1 MNTRSLVAAAFLS
14 PVAVCLAQSSTPP
27 AGDTGQVVSTA
38 QIKPA
43 AAAQP
48 GEFATADELLTALET
63 ADRSLRTL
71 KSSITH
77 YKRESE
83 LVGNRVQQWNGKL
96 AMKVDPPAAGSDI
109 PRRLVQIDFA
119 DLIVDGTRRDD
130 PKTFI
135 FDGQWLLEKQPT
147 EKQAFKRQVC
157 PPDKIIDPLALGEGQ
172 FPIPIG
178 QKKDRINQRFDAS
191 LVPPEQDFPQP
202 PAANTGSNQPVPPP
216 AWVKD
221 SYQLKLV
228 PKPTA
233 EAFRNYREIRVWY
246 RKGDLLPRMARTVN
260 IDDSTDEVLLS
271 TVEVNK
277 PLPEGLFDLKIP
289 DGWNAEISEF
299 RGRTDE
305 K

>member
-1 MNTRSLVAAAFLS
+1 MNTRSLVAALSFLPAACS
-14 PVAVCLAQSSTPP
+14 LAQTTPP
-27 AGDTGQVVSTA
+27 SGDTDQVIYTA
-38 QIKPA
+38 AIKPA
-43 AAAQP
+43 SPAKP

-63 ADRSLRTL
+63 ADRSIRTL
-71 KSSITH
+71 KSSIRH

-96 AMKVDPPAAGSDI
+96 AMKVDPPAAGADI

-178 QKKDRINQRFDAS
+178 QKKDRINERFEAS
-191 LVPPEQDFPQP
+191 LVPAEQEFPQP
-202 PAANTGSNQPVPPP
+202 PGVDPTKPAALP
-216 AWVKD
+216 AWVQD

-228 PKPTA
+228 PKPGNA
-233 EAFRNYREIRVWY
+233 AFRNYREIRVWY
-246 RKGDLLPRMARTVN
+246 RKSDLLPRMARALN
-260 IDDSTDEVLLS
+260 IDDSTDEVVLAE
-271 TVEVNK
+271 VELNK
-277 PLPEGLFDLKIP
+277 PLPDGLFDMKIP
-289 DGWNAEISEF
+289 DGWDAEISEF
-299 RGRTDE
+299 RAQADD

>member
-1 MNTRSLVAAAFLS
+1 MNTRSIVAALAFLPACGS
-14 PVAVCLAQSSTPP
+14 FAQSTPP
-27 AGDTGQVVSTA
+27 TGDTGQVISTA
-38 QIKPA
+38 AIRPA
-43 AAAQP
+43 AGDKP
-48 GEFATADELLTALET
+48 GDITTADQLLTALET
-63 ADRSLRTL
+63 ADRSIRTL

-96 AMKVDPPAAGSDI
+96 AMRVDPPAPGSDI

-130 PKTFI
+130 PRTFI

-147 EKQAFKRQVC
+147 EKQIFKRQVC

-178 QKKDRINQRFDAS
+178 QKKDRINERFEAA

-202 PAANTGSNQPVPPP
+202 PGADPDKPAPLP

-221 SYQLKLV
+221 SYQLHLI
-228 PKPTA
+228 PKPGNA
-233 EAFRNYREIRVWY
+233 AFRNYREIRVWY
-246 RKGDLLPRMARTVN
+246 RKGDLLPRMARALN
-260 IDDSTDEVLLS
+260 IDDSADEVILS
-271 TVEVNK
+271 QVELNQ
-277 PLPEGLFDLKIP
+277 PLPSGLFDMKIP

-299 RGRTDE
+299 RAPVDD